1 MKKLELTFTTAGTST
16 VTFSIDDPKDGLTLT
31 EVQQKAPDIAKVLVT
46 RAGVQAVA
54 LKKATIVN
62 TTSKDLE

>member
-46 RAGVQAVA
+46 RSGVQAVA

-62 TTSKDLE
+62 TTSTDLE